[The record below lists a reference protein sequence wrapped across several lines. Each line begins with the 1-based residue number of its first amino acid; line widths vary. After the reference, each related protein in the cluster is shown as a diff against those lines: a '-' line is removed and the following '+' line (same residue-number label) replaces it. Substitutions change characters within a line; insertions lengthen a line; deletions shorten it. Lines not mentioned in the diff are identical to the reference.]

1 MKKIY
6 LFLIATCLSLSG
18 LFAQAHFAG
27 QEMNSIPDEI
37 NLVGSRNNAPQAS
50 YSYHYSFDE
59 DGSIETW
66 CFFKGSRRGLT
77 SLSLIDIIWLPLP
90 NDDKVQM
97 QFSMSYSSSVGQ
109 TKYGQ
114 IVCPPVGTYTIV
126 TSVSNM
132 DASSKMWAGG
142 DLSYGEVTSGTGV
155 GYFYNVVA
163 DDLYQSNN
171 IYTTGHADS
180 WISYDGSSTTTF
192 RSGSFTVEPGR
203 HGYPYIYSTSLKDV
217 NNNSLDITINDSRN
231 LTTTYISAEM
241 IPNREEMTVSLSGDD
256 GNGNQMKFVFNV
268 SDFNENGSVPAGT
281 YSVGTDVSGMVYDL
295 DGFTS
300 WQLSRGTVT
309 IAYDSEGRL
318 TMSVSSLYGLS
329 DGVEYTLNLSM
340 NGINVSSV
348 VCPEVVYFISNGDL
362 YASNLLSEGTNT
374 AVYQLGWF
382 KDGDASKR
390 PGLQMSFCFSKSD
403 IRYMNGKVVPPDG
416 TYPFHPGNLFMAT
429 LTNSS
434 GYSTEAEVTTVNN
447 HTVAGYQWILL
458 EDDQF
463 NRISVKSSFLD
474 ESNTRYYLN
483 SGYVTVSTQSDGVH
497 IVVEANGGTD
507 PGDVMNLPFK
517 FIIQPNPCGYKF
529 EVSEIVGEGSVTK
542 TPEKCLYQ
550 ENSQIILTPTPAD
563 GWTFSGWTGDCANQI
578 VDNGDGTYTFTVPA
592 QDCAVIANF
601 EESIGY
607 TLTWD
612 FNGGVTTSQDNEYT
626 HGKIPEGE
634 FIVAPADPTL
644 DGYQFAGWLNSVTN
658 VVETAEAG
666 MMPSLMPDEDL
677 TYIAQWTANACAY
690 TVHFDSNG
698 GSGTMTDQ
706 ELTCGVA
713 DNLIPNEFTG
723 PAATITYNY
732 HGATSGDDEP
742 SVTVNKPFGVWEDN
756 VVEELHDDEEEID
769 FSVSNGATVT
779 MTAQWDAFLPIT
791 LPTPEKTGYIFNGW
805 YTEETGGT
813 KKGEGG
819 ASFSP
824 AGDITL
830 HAQWTA
836 NTYTVHFDSNH
847 GEAADE
853 MGDQTFTYDVEQA
866 LIANGFD
873 WTGHTFQGWATEE
886 NGDVVYTDQQT
897 VSNLTTENNAT
908 VNLYAVWETNSYT
921 VTFQD
926 TEADGG
932 NVWWSGDFA
941 YGETPV
947 YGGENEPS
955 KADDSQYSYEFA
967 GWKDIDGVVYTTGT
981 DLPAVTGEAT
991 YYAVYN
997 QTVQQYTLAWDVNDG
1012 DALAGDYTQGDV
1024 EWGTAIIAP
1033 EDPTKE
1039 GYQFA
1044 GWLSSITNE
1053 VETPSVM
1060 PAADLTYTAQWTAN
1074 TYTVHFDSNH
1084 GEAADEMGDQTFTY
1098 DVEQA
1103 LTANGYEW
1111 TGHTFQGWATEENGD
1126 VVYTDQQ
1133 TVSNLTTENNATVNL
1148 YAVWETNSYTVTFQD
1163 TEADGGTE
1171 WWSGDFAYGET
1182 PVYGGTEMPSKAG
1195 DSQYSYEFAGWKDV
1209 DGVEYPTGTD
1219 LPAVTAEATY
1229 YAVYNQTVLQY
1240 TLTWDVNDGD
1250 ALTGDYTQGD
1260 VEWGTAISAPD
1271 DPTKEGYQ
1279 FGGWV
1284 SSITNEVE
1292 IPSEMPA
1299 ADLTYTAQWTA
1310 NTYTVHFDSNHGE
1323 AADEMG
1329 DQTFTY
1335 DVEQALTANGFDW
1348 TGHTFL
1354 GWATEENGGVVYTDQ
1369 QTVSNLTAE
1378 NNAIV
1383 NLYAVWEINSYTI
1396 TFQDTEADGGTEWWS
1411 GDFAYGETPVYGGEN
1426 EPSKESTDEHTY
1438 TFTGWTDGVNEY
1450 VGTALPEVTDNAVY
1464 YAVYSESDALFT
1476 VRFEN
1481 PDGSELQTYQLP
1493 LGSTPAYEGTPVQEN
1508 EGDAY
1513 NYYMFTFTGW
1523 VDSND
1528 NSYGTDDA
1536 LPAVT
1541 GDITYTAQ
1549 YSKQL
1554 FIILQEQKDDDYYTE
1569 FSEKYSGE
1577 RATTATLNRQFA
1589 QGKWATLCLPFNVS
1603 KALMTAVGLQ
1613 NRVYEF
1619 KYTKGDTQ
1627 SGITLYFA
1635 LASKMEAGKGYIV
1648 NANAVLAQ
1656 KTQLVFYSV
1665 LVDTQADVQSG
1676 YDISALS
1683 GYNSEG
1689 NIYLVGTLRR
1699 GVLYGD
1705 QGNGNYY
1712 LGLSNNKI
1720 FAANSTTGTNV
1731 LAYRGIFRSTEPISA
1746 PRVRI
1751 VAEGEDGEIVG
1762 ELEVVTG
1769 ELEEVTAPKK
1779 YVQDGIL
1786 YIERDGIRYSA
1797 QGQRLD

>member
-483 SGYVTVSTQSDGVH
+483 SGYVTISTQSDGVH

-563 GWTFSGWTGDCANQI
+563 GWTFSGWTGVCADQI
-578 VDNGDGTYTFTVPA
+578 TDNGNGTYTFTVPA

-626 HGKIPEGE
+626 HGKTPKEE
-634 FIVAPADPTL
+634 FIKAPADPTR
-644 DGYQFAGWLNSVTN
+644 DGFEFAGWLNSVTGQI
-658 VVETAEAG
+658 EFAEDG
-666 MMPSLMPDEDL
+666 YMSLMPDEDL
-677 TYIAQWTANACAY
+677 IYTAQWTANACAY
-690 TVHFDSNG
+690 TVSFAANG

-706 ELTCGVA
+706 EFTCGVA
-713 DNLIPNEFTG
+713 QNLIPNEFIG
-723 PAATITYNY
+723 PAATITYDY
-732 HGATSGDDEP
+732 HGATSGDETP
-742 SVTVNKPFGVWEDN
+742 SVTVNKPFGVWEASDGD
-756 VVEELHDDEEEID
+756 VDDEAEVN
-769 FSVSNGATVT
+769 FSASNGGTITLIAT
-779 MTAQWDAFLPIT
+779 WNAFPGVT
-791 LPTPEKTGYIFNGW
+791 LPTPEKTGYTFNGW
-805 YTEETGGT
+805 YTEGTGGT
-813 KKGEGG
+813 LKGDGG
-819 ASFSP
+819 EYYVP

-853 MGDQTFTYDVEQA
+853 MGDQTFTYGEEQA
-866 LIANGFD
+866 LTANGFD

-886 NGDVVYTDQQT
+886 D
-897 VSNLTTENNAT
+897 
-908 VNLYAVWETNSYT
+908 
-921 VTFQD
+921 
-926 TEADGG
+926 
-932 NVWWSGDFA
+932 
-941 YGETPV
+941 
-947 YGGENEPS
+947 
-955 KADDSQYSYEFA
+955 
-967 GWKDIDGVVYTTGT
+967 
-981 DLPAVTGEAT
+981 
-991 YYAVYN
+991 
-997 QTVQQYTLAWDVNDG
+997 
-1012 DALAGDYTQGDV
+1012 
-1024 EWGTAIIAP
+1024 
-1033 EDPTKE
+1033 
-1039 GYQFA
+1039 
-1044 GWLSSITNE
+1044 
-1053 VETPSVM
+1053 
-1060 PAADLTYTAQWTAN
+1060 
-1074 TYTVHFDSNH
+1074 
-1084 GEAADEMGDQTFTY
+1084 
-1098 DVEQA
+1098 
-1103 LTANGYEW
+1103 
-1111 TGHTFQGWATEENGD
+1111 
-1126 VVYTDQQ
+1126 
-1133 TVSNLTTENNATVNL
+1133 
-1148 YAVWETNSYTVTFQD
+1148 
-1163 TEADGGTE
+1163 
-1171 WWSGDFAYGET
+1171 
-1182 PVYGGTEMPSKAG
+1182 
-1195 DSQYSYEFAGWKDV
+1195 
-1209 DGVEYPTGTD
+1209 
-1219 LPAVTAEATY
+1219 
-1229 YAVYNQTVLQY
+1229 
-1240 TLTWDVNDGD
+1240 
-1250 ALTGDYTQGD
+1250 
-1260 VEWGTAISAPD
+1260 
-1271 DPTKEGYQ
+1271 
-1279 FGGWV
+1279 
-1284 SSITNEVE
+1284 
-1292 IPSEMPA
+1292 
-1299 ADLTYTAQWTA
+1299 
-1310 NTYTVHFDSNHGE
+1310 
-1323 AADEMG
+1323 
-1329 DQTFTY
+1329 
-1335 DVEQALTANGFDW
+1335 
-1348 TGHTFL
+1348 
-1354 GWATEENGGVVYTDQ
+1354 GGVVYTDQ
-1369 QTVSNLTAE
+1369 QTVINLTAE
-1378 NNAIV
+1378 NDATV

-1396 TFQDTEADGGTEWWS
+1396 TFQDKEADGGHVWWNGS
-1411 GDFAYGETPVYGGEN
+1411 FAYGETPVYGGEN

-1450 VGTALPEVTDNAVY
+1450 PVGTVLPEVTDNAIY

-1493 LGSTPAYEGTPVQEN
+1493 LGATPAYEGTPAQEN

-1523 VDSND
+1523 VDGDD

-1569 FSEKYSGE
+1569 FSEKYNGE
-1577 RATTATLNRQFA
+1577 RAINATLVRQFT

-1635 LASKMEAGKGYIV
+1635 LASKIDAGKGYIV
-1648 NANAVLAQ
+1648 NANAALAQ
-1656 KTQLVFYSV
+1656 KKQLVFYSV
-1665 LVDTQADVQSG
+1665 LVDTQADVLSG

-1762 ELEVVTG
+1762 ELEVVNG

>member
-1 MKKIY
+1 MKKNYFLLFCVLFSFSAFICAQRSFIRDVSFTSSHLEKANESNIELVNNESDDIIADVFAPRRAPAATTYGIMKNSTPQYVNVQKTSTPNRFNIY
-6 LFLIATCLSLSG
+6 IKVTNDYSGALKTGFVLMNVDLGAATAIGGSHSFSSSYNNCTETDNWFVQNYKSSTSGTYVDNPYGVIEFTYSGMGSDGYPKYRVHIYNCYGYTSNSGNCINWKNQGVVFEFDQTLSVRAWEADGATTFQLTDDGVNITTNDIVSNIDNTG
-18 LFAQAHFAG
+18 ADAEWKYWLFAG
-27 QEMNSIPDEI
+27 RGI
-37 NLVGSRNNAPQAS
+37 GSDNRQYTFTLKYNAA
-50 YSYHYSFDE
+50 
-59 DGSIETW
+59 TT
-66 CFFKGSRRGLT
+66 L
-77 SLSLIDIIWLPLP
+77 
-90 NDDKVQM
+90 
-97 QFSMSYSSSVGQ
+97 
-109 TKYGQ
+109 
-114 IVCPPVGTYTIV
+114 GTF
-126 TSVSNM
+126 
-132 DASSKMWAGG
+132 ASSLA
-142 DLSYGEVTSGTGV
+142 DAEVTSLYQGTTKIEWNTVETTVTEYKTGKYLLTATFM
-155 GYFYNVVA
+155 GKNGNKYNVTADYSDPCVTSEEGETQGDVPCTAYFTLDQMSITTQTTLGNALCNANWKTPSGWSKTFTVLQASNSNGASVKLFFSNISTQTYNSVLAPVA
-163 DDLYQSNN
+163 REYAFATVDLAQDYDYLASTNCFNPIGNENLYYYGFNLDLNDVYTGQWYDHSNVALGQGGAYIGSNAYFPGGNSDPDYSVVYLYSDDEKRTICPYWS
-171 IYTTGHADS
+171 IYTCPDGESYYFNSSCIVHVEQKADGNVLIQVRDKDDAS
-180 WISYDGSSTTTF
+180 TVYVQIGTTT
-192 RSGSFTVEPGR
+192 VEQG
-203 HGYPYIYSTSLKDV
+203 GTEGGESTSTPTIKFDTYV
-217 NNNSLDITINDSRN
+217 N
-231 LTTTYISAEM
+231 
-241 IPNREEMTVSLSGDD
+241 
-256 GNGNQMKFVFNV
+256 
-268 SDFNENGSVPAGT
+268 
-281 YSVGTDVSGMVYDL
+281 
-295 DGFTS
+295 
-300 WQLSRGTVT
+300 
-309 IAYDSEGRL
+309 GR
-318 TMSVSSLYGLS
+318 
-329 DGVEYTLNLSM
+329 
-340 NGINVSSV
+340 
-348 VCPEVVYFISNGDL
+348 
-362 YASNLLSEGTNT
+362 
-374 AVYQLGWF
+374 
-382 KDGDASKR
+382 
-390 PGLQMSFCFSKSD
+390 
-403 IRYMNGKVVPPDG
+403 
-416 TYPFHPGNLFMAT
+416 
-429 LTNSS
+429 
-434 GYSTEAEVTTVNN
+434 
-447 HTVAGYQWILL
+447 
-458 EDDQF
+458 
-463 NRISVKSSFLD
+463 
-474 ESNTRYYLN
+474 
-483 SGYVTVSTQSDGVH
+483 
-497 IVVEANGGTD
+497 
-507 PGDVMNLPFK
+507 
-517 FIIQPNPCGYKF
+517 
-529 EVSEIVGEGSVTK
+529 GSVTV
-542 TPEKCLYQ
+542 TPEECFYT
-550 ENSQIILTPTPAD
+550 EGAQIVLTPEPEN
-563 GWTFSGWTGDCANQI
+563 GWTFKGWTGACANQI
-578 VDNGDGTYTFTVPA
+578 TDNHNGTYTYTVPA
-592 QDCAVIANF
+592 NDCSVIANF
-601 EESIGY
+601 EE
-607 TLTWD
+607 
-612 FNGGVTTSQDNEYT
+612 E
-626 HGKIPEGE
+626 
-634 FIVAPADPTL
+634 
-644 DGYQFAGWLNSVTN
+644 NS
-658 VVETAEAG
+658 
-666 MMPSLMPDEDL
+666 
-677 TYIAQWTANACAY
+677 CAY

-706 ELTCGVA
+706 EFTCGVA
-713 DNLIPNEFTG
+713 DNLIPNEFVG

-732 HGATSGDDEP
+732 HGATSGDETP

-756 VVEELHDDEEEID
+756 VVEELHDDEEEINY
-769 FSVSNGATVT
+769 SVSNGATVT
-779 MTAQWDAFLPIT
+779 MTAQWDAFPRVT
-791 LPTPEKTGYIFNGW
+791 LPTPEKTGHTFNGW

-813 KKGEGG
+813 LKGDGG
-819 ASFSP
+819 ADYVP

-830 HAQWTA
+830 HAQWA
-836 NTYTVHFDSNH
+836 
-847 GEAADE
+847 
-853 MGDQTFTYDVEQA
+853 
-866 LIANGFD
+866 
-873 WTGHTFQGWATEE
+873 
-886 NGDVVYTDQQT
+886 
-897 VSNLTTENNAT
+897 
-908 VNLYAVWETNSYT
+908 
-921 VTFQD
+921 
-926 TEADGG
+926 
-932 NVWWSGDFA
+932 
-941 YGETPV
+941 
-947 YGGENEPS
+947 
-955 KADDSQYSYEFA
+955 
-967 GWKDIDGVVYTTGT
+967 
-981 DLPAVTGEAT
+981 
-991 YYAVYN
+991 
-997 QTVQQYTLAWDVNDG
+997 
-1012 DALAGDYTQGDV
+1012 
-1024 EWGTAIIAP
+1024 
-1033 EDPTKE
+1033 
-1039 GYQFA
+1039 
-1044 GWLSSITNE
+1044 
-1053 VETPSVM
+1053 
-1060 PAADLTYTAQWTAN
+1060 AN

-1111 TGHTFQGWATEENGD
+1111 TGHTFLGWATEEDGD

-1148 YAVWETNSYTVTFQD
+1148 YAVWETNSYTITFQD
-1163 TEADGGTE
+1163 KEADGGHV
-1171 WWSGDFAYGET
+1171 WWSGNLAYDET
-1182 PVYGGTEMPSKAG
+1182 PVYGGTEMPTKAG

-1329 DQTFTY
+1329 DQIFTY
-1335 DVEQALTANGFDW
+1335 DVEQALTANGYEW
-1348 TGHTFL
+1348 TGHTFQ

-1378 NNAIV
+1378 NDATV
-1383 NLYAVWEINSYTI
+1383 NLYAVWETNSYTV
-1396 TFQDTEADGGTEWWS
+1396 TFQDKEADGGTEWWS
-1411 GDFAYGETPVYGGEN
+1411 GSFAYGETPVYGGEN
-1426 EPSKESTDEHTY
+1426 EPSKESTDEYTY

-1450 VGTALPEVTDNAVY
+1450 VGTALPEVTDNDVY
-1464 YAVYSESDALFT
+1464 YAVYSASDVLFT

-1481 PDGSELQTYQLP
+1481 PDGTELQTYQLP

-1569 FSEKYSGE
+1569 FSEKYNGE
-1577 RATTATLNRQFA
+1577 RATNATLVRQFG
-1589 QGKWATLCLPFNVS
+1589 QGKWATLCLPFNVP

-1648 NANAVLAQ
+1648 NANAALAQ
-1656 KTQLVFYSV
+1656 KKQLVFYSV
-1665 LVDTQADVQSG
+1665 LVDTKADIQSG

-1762 ELEVVTG
+1762 ELEVVNG
-1769 ELEEVTAPKK
+1769 ELEEVTALKK

-1786 YIERDGIRYSA
+1786 YIERNGIRYSA
-1797 QGQRLD
+1797 QGQRLE